1 MTFLI
6 RYRAFIQQLQRIA
19 EMLKEQ
25 IEGVVHSNQYEI
37 LDVFSK
43 AWGRFVSI
51 YIDLIKSLTHLS
63 LEADPEEREQLMK
76 SMDKSSQSK
85 GVVVQYV
92 LHTVSHSICVTTY
105 AGTPNLTPTSAS
117 RALKCSC
124 SSSASRTKKPCVMPC
139 VRSSTRV

>member
-1 MTFLI
+1 
-6 RYRAFIQQLQRIA
+6 
-19 EMLKEQ
+19 MLKEQ

-92 LHTVSHSICVTTY
+92 FHTVSHLFV
-105 AGTPNLTPTSAS
+105 
-117 RALKCSC
+117 
-124 SSSASRTKKPCVMPC
+124 
-139 VRSSTRV
+139 